1 MYTAHKSVE
10 ESAFAGSRTTLNRR
24 ISVYS
29 NPIERMAAYTA
40 IEECERSFTSSCSQ
54 VGCLHAEHYMRG
66 RAATRDPIL
75 STLDP
80 TPASSSD
87 SDPHSVPAPV
97 SKPQP
102 GSSREREGHAGHL
115 NGRDKPW
122 EREPDKYVVMKCYRP
137 GYDENSKFKV
147 VVFETPVLITHLRLS
162 EQNAAYEALLAR
174 APAHKIP
181 EYYNLQLS
189 RLLDIREAI
198 KSMTATYERGR
209 DRERRADVV
218 KSSTESLAAECI
230 ESEKAPDSFRAYVK
244 ALKSREKLKARLKAN
259 ERGVVRL
266 LEMCERKMYS

>member
-1 MYTAHKSVE
+1 
-10 ESAFAGSRTTLNRR
+10 
-24 ISVYS
+24 
-29 NPIERMAAYTA
+29 
-40 IEECERSFTSSCSQ
+40 
-54 VGCLHAEHYMRG
+54 MRG
-66 RAATRDPIL
+66 RAATRGPIL

-87 SDPHSVPAPV
+87 SDPHSVPSPV

-102 GSSREREGHAGHL
+102 GSPRKRERHAGHL

-122 EREPDKYVVMKCYRP
+122 EREPDKYVMMRCYRP

-189 RLLDIREAI
+189 RLFDIREAI
-198 KSMTATYERGR
+198 KSMTAIYQRGR
-209 DRERRADVV
+209 DRERGADVV
-218 KSSTESLAAECI
+218 KSSTELLAAECI
-230 ESEKAPDSFRAYVK
+230 ESEEAADSFRAYVK

-259 ERGVVRL
+259 ERWVVRL
-266 LEMCERKMYS
+266 LGICEREMYS